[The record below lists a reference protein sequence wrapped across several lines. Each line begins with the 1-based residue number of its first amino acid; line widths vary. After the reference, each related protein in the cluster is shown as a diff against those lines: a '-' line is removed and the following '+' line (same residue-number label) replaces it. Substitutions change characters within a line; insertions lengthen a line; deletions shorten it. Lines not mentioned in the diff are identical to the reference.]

1 MGYDN
6 ILVVLLLGKDAEKQR
21 SNWSTLLF
29 LRSHIKDIISLLFCC
44 VDLLILQLV
53 AFLALQ
59 CPSTIPC
66 PAPPLQHYKITF
78 TLFSVMTLYKG
89 NQHPHTE
96 TSHLKPT
103 LQLLRGVGRTS
114 WPQMGFPVKLRRRG
128 EGCWCRVAGVSDL
141 FLCGGTDWKLLHTT
155 AASNPAAQLFR
166 TGSMWWGASSAELIS
181 VETNKHRRAS
191 TGTRIFCHW
200 VCVCVCGL
208 WMIFHVGGGSRVT
221 APDHRGCGERS
232 HHSLSPFLPL
242 SFSSRLSFFIPFF
255 CLSSYFTLSPRFRVR
270 EQFFLSLS
278 LTNQSFFNQLLI
290 L

>member
-6 ILVVLLLGKDAEKQR
+6 ILVVLLLGKDAERQR

-66 PAPPLQHYKITF
+66 PTPPLQRYKITF

-166 TGSMWWGASSAELIS
+166 TGSMWWGASSAELIG
-181 VETNKHRRAS
+181 VETNKHKRAS
-191 TGTRIFCHW
+191 TGTGIFCHW
-200 VCVCVCGL
+200 VCVCVACG
-208 WMIFHVGGGSRVT
+208 WSSMWEVGAESRPLTTEDVE
-221 APDHRGCGERS
+221 RGVIILS
-232 HHSLSPFLPL
+232 HPFSHSLFLPVCHS
-242 SFSSRLSFFIPFF
+242 SFLFFVFPLTSLLVPRFADLGLGNSFF
-255 CLSSYFTLSPRFRVR
+255 CHYHW
-270 EQFFLSLS
+270 
-278 LTNQSFFNQLLI
+278 LTNRFSINC
-290 L
+290 